1 MIKSVFQTFLVENSK
16 KELPLHMLGSDNLIK
31 HYGEVIFFEDE
42 LGDRGFSKCNVR
54 FRIMENCFLVL
65 FRSYI
70 RVDHVLVRIL
80 DTRIFH
86 EFETNYVIRD
96 F

>member
-1 MIKSVFQTFLVENSK
+1 MLGVEN
-16 KELPLHMLGSDNLIK
+16 PIK
-31 HYGEVIFFEDE
+31 HYGEAILYEDE
-42 LGDRGFSKCNVR
+42 FGDKGFSKANVR
-54 FRIMENCFLVL
+54 FRIMDDCFLVL

-86 EFETNYVIRD
+86 KFGTDSIIRD